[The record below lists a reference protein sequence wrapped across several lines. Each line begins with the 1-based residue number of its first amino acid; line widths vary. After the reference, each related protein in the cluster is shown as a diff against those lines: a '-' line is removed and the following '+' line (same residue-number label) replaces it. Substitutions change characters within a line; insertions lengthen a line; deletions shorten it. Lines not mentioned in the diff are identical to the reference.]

1 MSKVK
6 KTPKANKFI
15 KVRAQKDGVVHVD
28 IFGVIGE
35 SFFEDGN
42 TMRALKAEVKA
53 AKPKSI
59 VFNIASLG
67 GSALEGLNIHDFI
80 ASQKVPTTSNI
91 VGATASA
98 AAVLSQGADKI
109 VMSKNQ
115 LFLIHN
121 SRGIAMGEAT
131 DLEAVIR
138 DMKLI
143 DARMLAIY
151 AQGNEESTEDEL
163 KALMHEDKFID
174 AEEARDMGLVD
185 EVVDPSEFDAKYDM
199 KAIAACAGLTDK
211 HKEFLADF
219 YADEDDEDGE
229 DKDAEDKDDSDDGE
243 DGADDSEDSDDEDG
257 EDSDDDDDESDE
269 QDEEDEPKANKLPSH
284 RSFLDKLLG
293 RKEKK
298 AKKSAPKK
306 KAEKS
311 KKETDLEAK
320 LEKSEAEA
328 KKLKSQLFKAK
339 QKGGKKVKVVSIG
352 DAGILTEEDE
362 NLPEHLRGKD
372 KDAQALRD
380 HEI

>member
-35 SFFEDGN
+35 SFFEEGN
-42 TMRALKAEVKA
+42 TMKNLKEEIKG

-67 GSALEGLNIHDFI
+67 GSALEGLDIHDFI
-80 ASQKVPTTSNI
+80 RSQKVETKTNL
-91 VGATASA
+91 VGAVASA
-98 AAVLSQGADKI
+98 AAVLAQGGDKRI
-109 VMSKNQ
+109 MSKNQ
-115 LFLIHN
+115 VLLIHN
-121 SRGIAMGEAT
+121 VRGGAFGEVE
-131 DLEAVIR
+131 DVEKAVK

-143 DARMLAIY
+143 NERMLAVFDQK
-151 AQGNEESTEDEL
+151 ATDSKEDL
-163 KALMHEDKFID
+163 KALMAKDEFID
-174 AEEARDMGLVD
+174 AEEALERGLVD
-185 EVVDPSEFDAKYDM
+185 EIVDPSDFEAVYDV
-199 KAIAACAGLTDK
+199 KAIQACAYLNDK
-211 HKEFLADF
+211 HKEFLAEF
-219 YADEDDEDGE
+219 YAEEEEEEEENKEEEEKEEKENEEEEEKGSEEEESEEEKEEEEEEEEEGE
-229 DKDAEDKDDSDDGE
+229 QGDKGE
-243 DGADDSEDSDDEDG
+243 
-257 EDSDDDDDESDE
+257 
-269 QDEEDEPKANKLPSH
+269 QKANKLPSH

-293 RKEKK
+293 RKEEKED
-298 AKKSAPKK
+298 PKK
-306 KAEKS
+306 DKKPVKS
-311 KKETDLEAK
+311 EKETDLESK
-320 LEKSEAEA
+320 LAKSEAEA

-352 DAGILTEEDE
+352 DAGILTEENE